1 MKRIKSFRISEEN
14 IKSLKEISK
23 QSDRTEGWIVNH
35 ALRDYFQIK
44 PKQEIKPTIL

>member
-1 MKRIKSFRISEEN
+1 MKHIKSFRISEEN
-14 IKSLKEISK
+14 VKLLK
-23 QSDRTEGWIVNH
+23 DRSRIRDRSEGWIVNH

>member
-1 MKRIKSFRISEEN
+1 MKHIKAFRISEEN
-14 IKSLKEISK
+14 IKLLKDKAELI
-23 QSDRTEGWIVNH
+23 DRSEGWIVNH